1 MPDSQTPATL
11 PAHARVVIL
20 GGGIVGCSVAYH
32 LSKLGWKDVV
42 VLEQYALGGG
52 TTWHAAGLVGQLR
65 TSNSLTMIN
74 KYSVELYQQ
83 LEAETGQ
90 STGWNEV
97 GSLILGRSRERMTQL
112 RRTAAMAEV
121 FGVEAHLID
130 VASAY
135 EKWPFIRTEDLL
147 GAVWLPKD
155 GKVRTVDTT
164 LALAKGAM
172 QRGAQIIEGVRV
184 HHVEQAHGHICAVV
198 TDRGRITCDTA
209 VLCGGMWSRALGAQ
223 IGIDVPLYPVEHHYV
238 VSAPIEGCHDN
249 LPVGRDPDAMIYF
262 RSEAGG
268 IMLGAFQKSSK
279 PWDVPKI
286 PEGFSFKL
294 LEDDWDKFSEP
305 LAAGKWRLPVLEHTP
320 LPKFVNGPESFTPD
334 NNFIMGEAPGVD
346 GLYIAAGF
354 NSVGIAS
361 AGGAGKYLAE
371 WMDQGH
377 PSIDLW
383 SVDPR
388 RFGPMHNNTGFLR
401 ERVAEVLGLHYQP
414 AWPNREFESGR
425 GLRRGALHDCL
436 AAAGACFGQKYGIER
451 PLFFGALGTQP
462 TLDYA
467 WGRAAWHTA
476 SAEEH
481 RACREAVALFDQS
494 SFAKFRVDGADAC
507 AVLQWLCANNVDVA
521 PGQVVYTALL
531 NARGT
536 FESDLTV
543 CRLAQDSFYLVTATG
558 QAHRDA
564 DWIRRHFPLDARAS
578 LTDVTTAHAVLSV
591 MGPQSR
597 ALLAELSNAPLDN
610 SAFPFGTARQLH
622 IGPAHVLALRV
633 SYMGELGWELHVPVD
648 QAVALYDALHA
659 TGAHYGLRNAG
670 HYAINSLR
678 LEKGYRAWS
687 AELSTDENPL
697 EAGLGFAVT
706 WDKPG
711 GFLGREALLAQR
723 EALPRKRLVSVVLEE
738 AEALLWGSEPLLR
751 DGAVVGYTTSAA
763 FGHTL
768 GASVALA
775 YVKLPGG
782 VSREA
787 ALSGRYEVLLDGLRV
802 PARVMLRAPYDPDR
816 ARLLA

>member
-1 MPDSQTPATL
+1 MSETPSAEI
-11 PAHARVVIL
+11 PQHARVVIV

-32 LSKLGWKDVV
+32 LAQLGWRDIL
-42 VLEQYALGGG
+42 VLEQHALGGG

-65 TSNSLTMIN
+65 TSNSMTLIN
-74 KYSVELYQQ
+74 KYSVELYQR

-90 STGWNEV
+90 ATGWNEV

-130 VASAY
+130 VVVAQ
-135 EKWPFIRTEDLL
+135 EKWPFIRTDDLQ

-164 LALAKGAM
+164 LALAQGAL
-172 QRGAQIIEGVRV
+172 QRGARIIEGVRV
-184 HHVEQAHGHICAVV
+184 ESLEHAHGHICAVN
-198 TDRGRITCDTA
+198 TAQGRITCDTA
-209 VLCGGMWSRALGAQ
+209 VICGGMWTRALAAK
-223 IGIDVPLYPVEHHYV
+223 IGLDVPLYPVEHHYV

-268 IMLGAFQKSSK
+268 IMLGAFQKYSK
-279 PWDVPKI
+279 PWDVPQI
-286 PEGFSFKL
+286 PDGFSFKL
-294 LEDDWDKFSEP
+294 LEDDWEKFEQP

-334 NNFIMGEAPGVD
+334 NNFILGEAPGID
-346 GLYIAAGF
+346 GLYLAAGF

-371 WMDQGH
+371 WMDQGY

-388 RFGPMHNNTGFLR
+388 RFAPLHNNTGFLR
-401 ERVAEVLGLHYQP
+401 ERVAEVLGLHYQA
-414 AWPNREFESGR
+414 AWPNREFETGR
-425 GLRRGALHDCL
+425 NQRRGALYDRL
-436 AAAGACFGQKYGIER
+436 AAAGACFGQRYGIER
-451 PLFFGALGTQP
+451 PLFFGTPGSRP
-462 TLDYA
+462 EIEYA
-467 WGRAAWHTA
+467 WGRQNWHQA

-481 RACREAVALFDQS
+481 HACREAVALFDQS
-494 SFAKFRVDGADAC
+494 TFAKFQLQGADAC
-507 AVLQWLCANNVDVA
+507 AVLQWLCANDVDV
-521 PGQVVYTALL
+521 PLGQVVYTGLL

-543 CRLAQDSFYLVTATG
+543 CRLAENHFYLVTATG

-564 DWIRRHFPLDARAS
+564 NWIRRHFPGDARVTLS
-578 LTDVTTAHAVLSV
+578 DVTSGTAVLSL
-591 MGPQSR
+591 MGPQVR
-597 ALLAELSNAPLDN
+597 ALLASLSSMPLDN
-610 SAFPFGTARQLH
+610 AAFPFGTARYLH
-622 IGPAHVLALRV
+622 VGPAYVLALRV

-659 TGAHYGLRNAG
+659 AGAAYGLRNAG

-678 LEKGYRAWS
+678 LEKGYRAWG
-687 AELSTDENPL
+687 AEISTDENPL
-697 EAGLGFAVT
+697 EAGLGFAVA

-711 GFLGREALLAQR
+711 GFLGREALLVQR
-723 EALPRKRLVSVVLEE
+723 EALPRKRLLSVVLEDPE
-738 AEALLWGSEPLLR
+738 PLLWGSEPLLR
-751 DGAVVGYTTSAA
+751 DGVVVGYTTSAA
-763 FGHTL
+763 YGHTL

-787 ALSGRYEVLLDGLRV
+787 ALAGRYEVLLDGVRV
-802 PARVMLRAPYDPDR
+802 PARVSLRAPYDPER
-816 ARLLA
+816 SRMLA

>member
-1 MPDSQTPATL
+1 MTEPMSPADIPT
-11 PAHARVVIL
+11 HARVVIL

-32 LSKLGWKDVV
+32 LSKLGWKDVLL
-42 VLEQYALGGG
+42 LEQHALGGG

-65 TSNSLTMIN
+65 TSNSMTLIN

-97 GSLILGRSRERMTQL
+97 GSLILGRSPERMTQL

-130 VASAY
+130 VAAAQ
-135 EKWPFIRTEDLL
+135 EKWPFIRIDDLL

-155 GKVRTVDTT
+155 GKVRTVDTV
-164 LALAKGAM
+164 LALAKGAV
-172 QRGAQIIEGVRV
+172 QRGARMVEGVRILGLE
-184 HHVEQAHGHICAVV
+184 HAHGHICAVE
-198 TDRGRITCDTA
+198 TEHGRITCDTA
-209 VLCGGMWSRALGAQ
+209 VLCGGMWTRALAAQ
-223 IGIDVPLYPVEHHYV
+223 TGIDVPLYPVEHHYV

-294 LEDDWDKFSEP
+294 LEDDWEKFAQP

-334 NNFIMGEAPGVD
+334 NNFIMGEAPGVA
-346 GLYIAAGF
+346 GLYVAAGF

-388 RFGPMHNNTGFLR
+388 RFGPVHNNSPFLR

-414 AWPNREFESGR
+414 AWPNREFETGR
-425 GLRRGALHDCL
+425 DLRRGALHERL
-436 AAAGACFGQKYGIER
+436 TAAGACFGQKYGIER
-451 PLFFGALGTQP
+451 PLFFGTAGTQP

-467 WGRAAWHTA
+467 WGRQNWHA
-476 SAEEH
+476 GSGEEH

-494 SFAKFRVDGADAC
+494 SFAKYRVVGADAC
-507 AVLQWLCANNVDVA
+507 TVLQFLCANNVDVA
-521 PGQVVYTALL
+521 PGQVVYTAML
-531 NARGT
+531 NARGS

-543 CRLAQDSFYLVTATG
+543 CRLAEDDFYLVTATG

-564 DWIRRHFPLDARAS
+564 DWIRRHFPMDAR
-578 LTDVTTAHAVLSV
+578 VTLSDQSAGHAVLSV

-597 ALLAELSNAPLDN
+597 TLLASLCEASLEN
-610 SAFPFGTARQLH
+610 SAFPFATARHLH
-622 IGPAHVLALRV
+622 VGPAHVLALRV

-648 QAVALYDALHA
+648 QAVSLYDALHA
-659 TGAHYGLRNAG
+659 AGTAHGLRNAG

-678 LEKGYRAWS
+678 LEKGYRAWG

-697 EAGLGFAVT
+697 EAGLGFALA

-723 EALPRKRLVSVVLEE
+723 DGLPRKRLLSVMLDAPEP
-738 AEALLWGSEPLLR
+738 LLWGSEPLLR

-763 FGHTL
+763 YGHTL

-782 VSREA
+782 VTREA
-787 ALSGRYEVLLDGLRV
+787 ALAGHYEVLLDGVRV
-802 PARVMLRAPYDPDR
+802 PARVSLRAHYDAER
-816 ARLLA
+816 ARMLG